1 MLYNLATRE
10 DLSKAQKK
18 LQKTKWYD
26 NLLTEDFK
34 KLNNVGI
41 FFDSPIE
48 AAKQIN
54 KIWDNIYGWWKN
66 QSLQDV
72 RNEFC
77 LKYSYVHPHNMR
89 NFGNQLKKFLD

>member
-1 MLYNLATRE
+1 MIYSNLFFWDQ
-10 DLSKAQKK
+10 DL
-18 LQKTKWYD
+18 WPVPRGC
-26 NLLTEDFK
+26 EIDFK

-54 KIWDNIYGWWKN
+54 KIWDNVYGWWNN

-77 LKYSYVHPHNMR
+77 LKYSYVHPNNMR
-89 NFGNQLKKFLD
+89 NFGNQLK